1 MDKVILKQTK
11 TNETQIYSE
20 NIITRNCEA
29 TGTLFIAGGTTKS
42 FKYFGIQFGSFL
54 QKLNIL
60 LPFNPSITLNQKE
73 LKTWVHTKICTL
85 TFITVLF
92 SIANVWNQTRCSSV
106 KKINC
111 SIKRND
117 ILFSAGKK

>member
-20 NIITRNCEA
+20 NIITRKCEA

-54 QKLNIL
+54 QKLNIVL
-60 LPFNPSITLNQKE
+60 SCALTITPLGVSSCE
-73 LKTWVHTKICTL
+73 FKTYIHTTACI
-85 TFITVLF
+85 
-92 SIANVWNQTRCSSV
+92 
-106 KKINC
+106 
-111 SIKRND
+111 
-117 ILFSAGKK
+117 